1 MKPINP
7 ARPVHSARPIK
18 PLKQV
23 KSEEGPV
30 PAASLMEER
39 RRSHRVMVRM
49 PVVLHIPER
58 AKEIQAMTVA
68 VSETGAMLVLR
79 EQLPSGTKLV
89 VENPATQK
97 RAGATVTRA
106 PHSTAE
112 GSLMPVEFAEPAPG
126 FWNIF
131 FPPPGS

>member
-1 MKPINP
+1 MKPFNP
-7 ARPVHSARPIK
+7 GRPASPVRPFRPAK
-18 PLKQV
+18 PV
-23 KSEEGPV
+23 KTEEGPV

-39 RRSHRVMVRM
+39 RRSQRVMVRM

-58 AKEIQAMTVA
+58 SKDISAMTVA
-68 VSETGAMLVLR
+68 VSESGAMLVLR
-79 EQLPSGTKLV
+79 EPLPSGTKLV

-106 PHSTAE
+106 PQSTAE
-112 GSLMPVEFAEPAPG
+112 GSLIPVEFAEPAPG

-131 FPPPGS
+131 FPPSGS